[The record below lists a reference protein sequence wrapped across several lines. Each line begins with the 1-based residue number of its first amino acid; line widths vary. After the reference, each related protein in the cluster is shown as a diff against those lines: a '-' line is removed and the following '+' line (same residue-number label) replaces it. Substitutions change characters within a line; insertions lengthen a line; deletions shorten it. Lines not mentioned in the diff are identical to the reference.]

1 VLLVVMV
8 VLYAYVRDAQLS
20 EVHPSCLMLNFA
32 IQRISDAGHQTEIAS
47 LATASTN
54 FGVFNRVLSHS
65 LLQLAEKVKPHFPSH
80 AATLCM

>member
-1 VLLVVMV
+1 
-8 VLYAYVRDAQLS
+8 
-20 EVHPSCLMLNFA
+20 MLNFA

-65 LLQLAEKVKPHFPSH
+65 LLQLAEKVS
-80 AATLCM
+80 ATLPLLPPTPTLSYASAHLPAHLRA